1 MTSKN
6 ATYNKW
12 VLSRLFQTKFFEALL
27 DMIGKSET
35 GSQALRES
43 EIVRLEQ
50 RIANMID
57 ILTKTI
63 RNSFP
68 LL

>member
-1 MTSKN
+1 M
-6 ATYNKW
+6 
-12 VLSRLFQTKFFEALL
+12 LSRLFQTKFFEAFL

-35 GSQALRES
+35 GSQALREP
-43 EIVRLEQ
+43 EIDRLEQ

-63 RNSFP
+63 RNFFP